1 MKSAKTFGGSAFF
14 KVSEIPRRGDQTPF
28 CATPSDFRYFFSD
41 RFFYDNVCKNK
52 YKIHGVKNL
61 TLAFLETCSH
71 KRIMRVTCLPF
82 FQKQT
87 NKQTLGRAYR
97 IITVFFDDETVRET
111 LIPSFDFQ
119 SSIQFIETVPLNEDG
134 VVHTCYL
141 KKTKLTK

>member
-1 MKSAKTFGGSAFF
+1 MFTIL
-14 KVSEIPRRGDQTPF
+14 SE
-28 CATPSDFRYFFSD
+28 
-41 RFFYDNVCKNK
+41 
-52 YKIHGVKNL
+52 
-61 TLAFLETCSH
+61 
-71 KRIMRVTCLPF
+71 
-82 FQKQT
+82 T

-97 IITVFFDDETVRET
+97 IITVFFDDESVKET